1 MVKRT
6 LFAIGLAALQAAAL
20 LLAPTTTSAQ
30 APPTPPS
37 TEPAI
42 HHAPVS
48 VAKAGEQLTI
58 LAAIDHPEM
67 VRSAFVVYRIGG
79 APDVHEVR
87 FLRAAQGP
95 YIAIIPEGDVRSPSI
110 GYTVELEP
118 LAGSRKAAFASRDEM
133 QQVEVPGD
141 LEDARERALA
151 ARLDN
156 RRSVVSTTTEYVVF
170 GQRSVDG
177 GRAVGDR
184 YWRAEA
190 SYTYRPLRMVAE
202 FGIRAGVVRGPN
214 PSPDPTKPDL
224 GLNYGAPSIRLRL
237 GDIWHVE
244 GEFLTSVTASGFSV
258 GSGAALLI
266 GDPYGSKLT
275 LGFESIQGFGSRV
288 YSRVDIAARRNL
300 VISPIVEV
308 TDAVRL
314 TEVSQNKFGV
324 RLLTEARFALGG
336 GFGVNVLGGYQARVA
351 ASGGPTLGL
360 SGSYAF

>member
-1 MVKRT
+1 MVTRACFAGWIALHIAVLT
-6 LFAIGLAALQAAAL
+6 LASTARAENT
-20 LLAPTTTSAQ
+20 PSA
-30 APPTPPS
+30 
-37 TEPAI
+37 EPAL
-42 HHAPVS
+42 HHAPVA

-67 VRSAFVVYRIGG
+67 VKTAYVVYRIGE
-79 APDVHEVR
+79 ASDVHEVA

-95 YIAIIPEGDVRSPSI
+95 YIAIIPETDVRAPSL

-118 LAGSRKAAFASRDEM
+118 LSGGRKTVFASREEM

-141 LEDARERALA
+141 LEDARESAAA

-156 RRSVVSTTTEYVVF
+156 RRSVVSSRAEYVVF

-177 GRAVGDR
+177 GRTVGDR

-190 SYTYRPLRMVAE
+190 SYTYRPLRTVAE

-214 PSPDPTKPDL
+214 PSADLTKPDL
-224 GLNYGAPSIRLRL
+224 GLNYGAPSLRLRL
-237 GDIWHVE
+237 HDICHVE
-244 GEFLTSVTASGFSV
+244 GEFLTSVTATGFAV
-258 GSGAALLI
+258 GTGGAVLI

-275 LGFESIQGFGSRV
+275 LGFESIQGFGSRI

-300 VISPIVEV
+300 MISPIVEV

-314 TEVSQNKFGV
+314 TEVAENKFGV
-324 RLLTEARFALGG
+324 RLLTEARLDMGNGIALSA
-336 GFGVNVLGGYQARVA
+336 LGGYQARVA
-351 ASGGPTLGL
+351 ASGGPTLGV
-360 SGSYAF
+360 GASYAF